1 VNSLSSSEKRS
12 FRLQSQIQ
20 TGNKEYLV
28 LFDLLDGNSN
38 PNVRELKDAFKK
50 RSATASWENT
60 CNYLSRLLLDSLVSA
75 KKDKDVFFD
84 LLHEIMEVKILSERS
99 LDEEAF
105 KQIKKLRQKAS
116 QYQQHWIEYFC
127 CRTELN
133 FHSGN
138 NFSEMDD
145 DILVRLQMKGKD
157 VLKNLNQI
165 HDHYSLY
172 ELLKY
177 RLNRA
182 GKIVSEE
189 GMKKLNDLVLSEMVL
204 VAGKA
209 KSFSSQKL
217 HLLFQ
222 SFFFTDIGDYHSAS
236 KSFHKLNELLA
247 QNEGFLDNPPL
258 DYLSALTGI
267 IDSLRM
273 VDNHSEVSHY
283 LDKIK
288 TLDQNC
294 YPEFFRYL
302 VRKTFCTQHIVTL
315 LHSSQLDRAIQF
327 INSIPPDVFD
337 NYSMVDDEKQSELY
351 FYCALVN
358 FKTGRL
364 KKAHLFIREITNR
377 LKLPSQLLISKAIRL
392 LNIIIF
398 YEKGELLHLEYEIR
412 SYKRFF
418 AQARLL
424 KIEKLLFKVI
434 TSSAGNKRLR
444 LTSSERRKLA
454 EELEV
459 VKKDRY
465 ELQLLKYFD
474 FSLWTKALLEEK
486 QVRNETPGR
495 I

>member
-1 VNSLSSSEKRS
+1 
-12 FRLQSQIQ
+12 LQSQLQ
-20 TGNKEYLV
+20 TGAKEYLV
-28 LFDLLDGNSN
+28 LFDLLDGTNN
-38 PNVRELKDAFKK
+38 LGVQELKQKFKT
-50 RSATASWENT
+50 RSATASWDNT
-60 CNYLSRLLLDSLVSA
+60 CNYLSRLLIDSLVSA
-75 KKDKDVFFD
+75 KKDKDVFFE

-116 QYQQHWIEYFC
+116 GYQQHWIEYFC

-133 FHSGN
+133 FHSDN

-145 DILVRLQMKGKD
+145 DSLVRLQMKGKD
-157 VLKNLNQI
+157 VLKNLNHI

-182 GKIVSEE
+182 GKIASEE

-222 SFFFTDIGDYHSAS
+222 SFFFTDIGDYQSAA
-236 KSFHKLNELLA
+236 KSFHKLNQLLE
-247 QNEGFLDNPPL
+247 QNESLLDNPPL

-273 VDNHSEVSHY
+273 LGNHSEVSHY

-288 TLDQNC
+288 TLDQNS

-302 VRKTFCTQHIVTL
+302 ARKTFCTQHIVTL
-315 LHSSQLDRAIQF
+315 LQSGQLEPAEEF
-327 INSIPPDVFD
+327 VNSIPTDVFD
-337 NYSMVDDEKQSELY
+337 NYAMVDDEKQSELY

-358 FKTGRL
+358 FKIGEL
-364 KKAHLFIREITNR
+364 KKAHLFIREIMSR
-377 LKLPSQLLISKAIRL
+377 LKLPGHLLVSKAIRL
-392 LNIIIF
+392 LNIIVYF
-398 YEKGELLHLEYEIR
+398 EKGELIHLQYEIR
-412 SYKRFF
+412 SYKRLF
-418 AQARLL
+418 ANARLL
-424 KIEKLLFKVI
+424 KIEKLIFKVI
-434 TSSAGNKRLR
+434 TSSAANKRLR
-444 LTSSERRKLA
+444 LTGSQKRNIIQ
-454 EELEV
+454 ELELV
-459 VKKDRY
+459 SKNRY
-465 ELQLLKYFD
+465 EKQLLKYFD
-474 FSLWTKALLEEK
+474 FSEWVKGLVEEK
-486 QVRNETPGR
+486 QRRVAKAAGGKPS
-495 I
+495 IHQ